1 LHLSDGI
8 YTSFTDLALEEPLIP
23 PSKPFKATPHAPQP
37 TSTFDAL
44 MRLSNLDDC
53 IQDALSVR
61 EKLSS
66 QITTLIQDQHS
77 TTSLPTSADAATSSL
92 ESTNR
97 ALTTARH
104 TLQAAQKRRSA
115 LQASLAA
122 RRAAIISGTL
132 TQEKATS
139 HLLSAPSSLA
149 SRSPSLEA
157 TKTATRTQIR
167 RIATDLLHV
176 YPLTPLPPKPLH
188 FTIASLPLPPAS
200 HLPTTSSPSLDAL
213 AAALGHAAHLTHL
226 LSHYLSTPLPYPL
239 TPHGSTSTVYDP
251 IASTLRSRAARTF
264 PLYAR
269 GAAGFRFEYGVLLLN
284 KDVEALLEGEGGRL
298 VDVRCTAGNLRL
310 LMSVL
315 VGGEGGAEVERG
327 GWRVEGEGDGGAVE
341 GKGKT
346 VEEDYGD

>member
-8 YTSFTDLALEEPLIP
+8 YTSFTDLALEEPLVAT
-23 PSKPFKATPHAPQP
+23 SKPTPHAPQP

-77 TTSLPTSADAATSSL
+77 TTSLLTSANAATSSL

-97 ALTTARH
+97 ALSTARH

-115 LQASLAA
+115 LQASLGA
-122 RRAAIISGTL
+122 RRAAIASGTL
-132 TQEKATS
+132 AQKHATS
-139 HLLSAPSSLA
+139 HLLSAQSSLA
-149 SRSPSLEA
+149 SRSPSLLA

-167 RIATDLLHV
+167 RIATDLLHI

-200 HLPTTSSPSLDAL
+200 HLPTSSSPTLDTL

-239 TPHGSTSTVYDP
+239 TPHGSTTTVYDP
-251 IASTLRSRAARTF
+251 IASSLRSRAARTF
-264 PLYAR
+264 PLFAR
-269 GAAGFRFEYGVLLLN
+269 GAVGFRFEYGVLLLN

-315 VGGEGGAEVERG
+315 VGGEGEAGGRG
-327 GWRVEGEGDGGAVE
+327 QGGGFEGEGERVEGDGRLE
-341 GKGKT
+341 N
-346 VEEDYGD
+346 